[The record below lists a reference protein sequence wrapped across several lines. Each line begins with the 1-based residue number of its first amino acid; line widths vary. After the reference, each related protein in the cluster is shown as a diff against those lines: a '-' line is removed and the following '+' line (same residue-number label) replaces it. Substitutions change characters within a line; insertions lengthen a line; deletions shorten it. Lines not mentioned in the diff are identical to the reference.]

1 MVLFSVAILEEDSAS
16 SCSGESTCS
25 TEQSYELT
33 PWRGTLSTSWESLTS
48 IGSSLMVPNLNEDAS
63 SLSEASGISLHSSS
77 GVNAALST
85 GTPPG
90 GKKNLTS
97 LILETVE
104 DHGFLVHYLMPKN
117 VAKKARLKR
126 KGVKLHVSNEHIF
139 TAKHIK
145 RYENFSSDFQTLCQ
159 AWLQ

>member
-1 MVLFSVAILEEDSAS
+1 
-16 SCSGESTCS
+16 
-25 TEQSYELT
+25 
-33 PWRGTLSTSWESLTS
+33 
-48 IGSSLMVPNLNEDAS
+48 MVPNLNNEDAS
-63 SLSEASGISLHSSS
+63 SLSEASGISLHSVS
-77 GVNAALST
+77 GVNALTVT

-104 DHGFLVHYLMPKN
+104 DHGFLVHYLMPRN
-117 VAKKARLKR
+117 VAKKASKLKR

-145 RYENFSSDFQTLCQ
+145 R
-159 AWLQ
+159 